1 MIDTLVTIMSVFL
14 ETFPWKILFAVLT
27 IITVSKTKKANV
39 ATFLRSPKWFTNSI
53 EFIDQSKLR
62 VEGHKTRQ
70 KFRIGRNR
78 KVKVR
83 VIKDSEADAGLS
95 AFANEGEEYPIIL
108 ARRKSRTIV
117 AAINVI
123 RLLILRL
130 FDLLIVFLWC
140 VNIRTESM
148 TKETPRTVMPCSL
161 LNIEHP
167 AKNIESNK

>member
-1 MIDTLVTIMSVFL
+1 M
-14 ETFPWKILFAVLT
+14 
-27 IITVSKTKKANV
+27 
-39 ATFLRSPKWFTNSI
+39 
-53 EFIDQSKLR
+53 EFIDQSKLS
-62 VEGHKTRQ
+62 VEGHATSQ
-70 KFRIGRNR
+70 KFRTGKNR

-83 VIKDSEADAGLS
+83 VSKDSEADAGLS

-130 FDLLIVFLWC
+130 FDLLKVFLCC
-140 VNIRTESM
+140 VNIRLVSM
-148 TKETPRTVMPCSL
+148 IKQTPSTVMPCSL